1 MSEKLPA
8 KIENYSLASAND
20 MKKMAIVLKDYIA
33 SNNLSVNI
41 VGRNYVMCEGW
52 QFAGGL
58 MGTAAKI
65 TKIENLST
73 GTEKKWRADVEIISL
88 KDNNAVGFGS
98 AICSNLELKKKSFD
112 EYAICS
118 MAQTRAIGKAYRNMI
133 GWVIKLAGYEVAPAE
148 EMTKVGQDPAQVVAT
163 PAPENSTDYKK
174 KLYDEV
180 RKIAKKDKMTADEV
194 LAVINKKTGLK
205 VTKILSQ
212 NHAQKLLAQI
222 LQTKLV

>member
-8 KIENYSLASAND
+8 KIEKYSLVNAND
-20 MKKMAIVLKDYIA
+20 MKKMAMVLKAYIV
-33 SNNLSVNI
+33 SNKLSVRI
-41 VGRNYVMCEGW
+41 VDRDYVMCEGW

-58 MGTAAKI
+58 MGMAARVV
-65 TKIENLST
+65 KIENLSSS
-73 GTEKKWRADVEIISL
+73 TEKKWRADVEIVQL
-88 KDNNAVGFGS
+88 KNGS
-98 AICSNLELKKKSFD
+98 VIGSGMAICSNQETKKRTFD

-163 PAPENSTDYKK
+163 PAPENGTDYKK

-180 RKIAKKDKMTADEV
+180 RRIAKKDKMTADEV
-194 LAVINKKTGLK
+194 LAVINKKTDLK

-212 NHAQKLLAQI
+212 NHAQKLLAQV
-222 LQTKLV
+222 LQAK